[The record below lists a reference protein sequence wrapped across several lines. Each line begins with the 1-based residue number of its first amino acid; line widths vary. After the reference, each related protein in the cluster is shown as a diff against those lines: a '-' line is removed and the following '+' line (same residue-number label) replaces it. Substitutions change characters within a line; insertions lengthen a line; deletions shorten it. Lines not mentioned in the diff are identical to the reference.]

1 MVSGSCSLGKDAFF
15 FPTLIWGNVLG
26 RKKVYHTKKEQLEA
40 RRARQ
45 KRYYWKHRELIL
57 EKKKKIYW
65 LKKYKGYEE
74 L

>member
-1 MVSGSCSLGKDAFF
+1 
-15 FPTLIWGNVLG
+15 LG
-26 RKKVYHTKKEQLEA
+26 RKKLYITKKEQLDA

-45 KRYYWKHRELIL
+45 KRYYWKHRESIL
-57 EKKKKIYW
+57 EKKKKAYW